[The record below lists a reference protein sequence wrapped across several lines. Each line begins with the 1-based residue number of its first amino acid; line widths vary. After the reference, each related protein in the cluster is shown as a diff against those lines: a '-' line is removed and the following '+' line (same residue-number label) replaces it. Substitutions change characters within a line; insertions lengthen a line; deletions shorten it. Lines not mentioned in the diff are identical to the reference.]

1 MDDGCPVTVRHDMRE
16 TRDFHL
22 KREVVK
28 RADYGVHGKTKGRE
42 GREREVIKR
51 GQIVGYVEGQKEG
64 KAEKSQVRRTLPPG
78 TGFCCR

>member
-1 MDDGCPVTVRHDMRE
+1 MTVRHEMRE

-28 RADYGVHGKTKGRE
+28 RADCGVCGKTKSRE

-64 KAEKSQVRRTLPPG
+64 KAETSQVRRTLPPG